1 MHSNLDRSS
10 PGKAL
15 IVLVCGV
22 LATIAGGIGLKIIWP
37 LFDYVLSEYN
47 RSDSPFTFAST
58 IYQGVWLLVALCT
71 LIAGLS
77 LIFSALRRKENDLI
91 PGPTLY
97 FLGLGLAVIGGFLI
111 MSGLSWQAVALI
123 GGGFFL
129 IYWEWAYHVS

>member
-10 PGKAL
+10 PGKCL
-15 IVLVCGV
+15 VVLVCGV
-22 LATIAGGIGLKIIWP
+22 LATIAGGIGLKLAWP
-37 LFDYVLSEYN
+37 LFDYVLSESS
-47 RSDSPFTFAST
+47 RSDSPFTYASI

-77 LIFSALRRKENDLI
+77 LIVSALRRKEHDLI

-111 MSGLSWQAVALI
+111 MGGLSWQAAALI

-129 IYWEWAYHVS
+129 IYWEWVYHVS